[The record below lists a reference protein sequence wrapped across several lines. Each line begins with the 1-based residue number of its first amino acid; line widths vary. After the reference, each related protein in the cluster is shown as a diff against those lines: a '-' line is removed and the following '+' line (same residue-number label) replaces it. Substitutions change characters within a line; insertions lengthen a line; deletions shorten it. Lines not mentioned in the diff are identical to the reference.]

1 MVDLDL
7 TKAGYENILTFVT
20 VVIIAGRANQHF
32 ETEVGNGQ
40 KVSFCNTA
48 ALCSYAQCHYLVFT
62 LTASIFTS
70 IDYLHITQRL
80 FVKGS

>member
-48 ALCSYAQCHYLVFT
+48 ALCSMPLLGIYVNSEY
-62 LTASIFTS
+62 I
-70 IDYLHITQRL
+70 HIY
-80 FVKGS
+80 